1 MTITEQV
8 AKNII
13 RKLLKGEDY
22 RIEIVTLINAEFL
35 QFAIDFFK
43 RIVDAKLKSKNI
55 TVDWYKKEFL
65 NPSMPARDIAINAG
79 LNKKTI
85 HNMFNSST
93 KEIVIDASNE
103 HYDTLY
109 VTIKNLVESEHDLD
123 LTLTIKFKG
132 VSVDLN
138 VSESLIVINTLAV
151 KRAELR
157 GGLWS
162 TAGKRVE
169 KPLMQTLCKLYDVPD
184 NNYAIKIKD
193 RLVQDSDFE
202 REVDFYLVEG
212 KSQYKCEVK
221 LMGRGNPESTDAVIA
236 RDSKV
241 FVADKLSETNKRQLD
256 SLGVE
261 WVELRNDK
269 GFQRFEIVL
278 NHLRIP
284 HGKLALNIDQNWK
297 KFLEKSLNK
306 LMPIPDYQS
315 IMLPLLKFAGDKK
328 EHSIREAIEHIAN
341 IFNLSEE
348 ERREV
353 LPSGQQ
359 YIIDNRV
366 GWARTYLKKAGLL
379 ESTKR
384 SYFKIT
390 DLGLLERWLSGL
402 RQRFAK

>member
-8 AKNII
+8 AKDII

-43 RIVDAKLKSKNI
+43 KIIDAKLKNKNV

-65 NPSMPARDIAINAG
+65 NPELPARDIAINSG
-79 LNKKTI
+79 LNEKTI

-109 VTIKNLVESEHDLD
+109 EAIKNLVDTEHDLD

-151 KRAELR
+151 KRSALR

-169 KPLMQTLCKLYDVPD
+169 KPLMQTLCGLYSVSSK
-184 NNYAIKIKD
+184 NYSLKIKGKIINED
-193 RLVQDSDFE
+193 DFE
-202 REVDFYLVEG
+202 REIDFYLVEG
-212 KSQYKCEVK
+212 KNQHKCEVK
-221 LMGRGNPESTDAVIA
+221 LMGRGNPESADAVIA

-241 FVADKLSETNKRQLD
+241 FVADKLSDTNKKQLN
-256 SLGVE
+256 SRKVE
-261 WVELRNDK
+261 WVELRSDG
-269 GFQRFEIVL
+269 GFKRFEMVL
-278 NHLRIP
+278 DHLKIP
-284 HGKLALNIDQNWK
+284 HGKLPEN
-297 KFLEKSLNK
+297 F
-306 LMPIPDYQS
+306 
-315 IMLPLLKFAGDKK
+315 DKK
-328 EHSIREAIEHIAN
+328 
-341 IFNLSEE
+341 
-348 ERREV
+348 
-353 LPSGQQ
+353 
-359 YIIDNRV
+359 
-366 GWARTYLKKAGLL
+366 L
-379 ESTKR
+379 ESI
-384 SYFKIT
+384 FKEIF
-390 DLGLLERWLSGL
+390 E
-402 RQRFAK
+402 